1 MKDLYNNQYEYIKTL
16 GEGGFG
22 RVFLAIE
29 SKSRRKVAI
38 KELIDVNDVNQQ
50 GIIHEIQH
58 VAKFNHPHIV
68 NYYHH
73 FEEDGYLF
81 LVMEYCEK
89 GTLAIQNCT
98 VDEIIEYI
106 KQVSIALGELHQKNI
121 IHHDIKPNNLL
132 LTLNKNVKIADF
144 GMANK
149 SGGTKAYMSPEMLQ
163 YERTALSDERVDIY
177 ALGVTL
183 MELLTGTNPFYYK
196 SKEEIIE
203 IHHSKNFP
211 IQNLSSWQQEV
222 ILKAI
227 HIIPELRFQ
236 TMVDFTEA
244 LALRQVPIFLNK
256 HSIMANNAAEKMTQW
271 LKAKKWSKV
280 ISNLEYLQS
289 NFPTS
294 VNVLK
299 VLGDYHLSQN
309 NIKIAKKFYDEAL
322 SLNPRID
329 IQKELAI
336 INIALGNY
344 PIAISLISDYLHR
357 NSSDMEAYNLLLQ
370 CYYETNRYEA
380 GINLGKTILS
390 VEKNN
395 SIIANNYYLCHI
407 MLNMPNAILPNSVL
421 AQKDNPFID
430 YNMGVCFETPLSHS
444 YDKNPTLKSKLLFAD
459 YRFHK
464 MQIGDLHF
472 ADDNPTCV
480 YSNDFP
486 FFIIK
491 LGRKG
496 YDVNTIEVEASTAV
510 SRRHCL
516 IINAKDDCWLYDLY
530 STGVFLNGVSVESK
544 IPIIGLNTLRIHNTE
559 IKLTS
564 DKSKL
569 L

>member
-1 MKDLYNNQYEYIKTL
+1 MKNLYNNQYEYIKTL

-29 SKSRRKVAI
+29 KKSRRKVAI
-38 KELIDVNDVNQQ
+38 KELKDKNDLNQQ
-50 GIIHEIQH
+50 GIIHEIQQ
-58 VAKFNHPHIV
+58 VAKFNHTHIV
-68 NYYHH
+68 SYYHH
-73 FEEDGYLF
+73 FEEDGLLY
-81 LVMEYCEK
+81 LVMEYCEN
-89 GTLAIQNCT
+89 GTLANQKCT
-98 VDEIIEYI
+98 ADEIIEYI
-106 KQVSIALGELHQKNI
+106 KQVSIALGDLHQKNI
-121 IHHDIKPNNLL
+121 IHHDIKPNNILL
-132 LTLNKNVKIADF
+132 AQNKQVKIADF

-149 SGGTKAYMSPEMLQ
+149 SGGTRAYMSPEMLH
-163 YERTALSDERVDIY
+163 YERTALSDERVDVY

-196 SKEEIIE
+196 SKEEIME
-203 IHHSKNFP
+203 IHHAKNFP
-211 IQNLSSWQQEV
+211 FQKLSGWQQEV

-236 TMVDFTEA
+236 TMADFTEA

-256 HSIMANNAAEKMTQW
+256 HSIMANNAAEKMTQL

-280 ISNLEYLQS
+280 ISNLEYLET

-309 NIKIAKKFYDEAL
+309 NIKAAKKFYNEAL

-336 INIALGNY
+336 INIALRNY

-370 CYYETNRYEA
+370 CYYETSRYEA
-380 GINLGKTILS
+380 GIELGKMLLS
-390 VEKNN
+390 IYKNN
-395 SIIANNYYLCHI
+395 PIFSNNYYLCHI
-407 MLNMPNAILPNSVL
+407 MFNMPYAILPNTVL
-421 AQKDNPFID
+421 TQKDNPFID
-430 YNMGVCFETPLSHS
+430 YNMGVCFETHLSHS
-444 YDKNPTLKSKLLFAD
+444 YENDPTLKSKLLFAD

-464 MQIGDLHF
+464 LQLGDLYF
-472 ADDNPTCV
+472 TNDNPACV
-480 YSNDFP
+480 FLNDFP
-486 FFIIK
+486 LFIIK
-491 LGRKG
+491 IGRKG
-496 YDVNTIEVEASTAV
+496 YGGNIIAVEESTAV

-516 IINAKDDCWLYDLY
+516 LINAKDDYWLYDLN
-530 STGVFLNGVSVESK
+530 STGVLLDGKKIESK
-544 IPIIGLNTLRIHNTE
+544 VAIIGLKKITIHNTE
-559 IKLTS
+559 IKVNT